1 MYGYGLLGG
10 RVDGKRGAEARAAYD
25 GHRARRDAL
34 ARAVRD
40 LGGRPVVSDAAY
52 ALPFAVADSPS
63 AVRLAAVLEDRIAGA
78 YADLVRAAEGPRRK
92 EAAGALREAAVRAA
106 RWRGGNVAF
115 PGLAERAAGADPAA
129 TGPVEA
135 HAARTARADTKN
147 RKGNTRRM
155 GCEPPQRLVRAL
167 GEMYGDA
174 AAADWLDALPAL
186 TEQALTAGDGLTVER
201 VAAPGGRSS
210 LVVLVRR
217 ADGTPAALKI
227 APPVAGPG
235 LERAAL
241 EHWNGWGAVKPL
253 DAPELDASGAL
264 LLERLHHE
272 VSLRSLPEA
281 KALLEAA
288 GTLRRLWVEPPA
300 GHAFESVAGRTD
312 RQSAGMRAAAEADP
326 ELAPLVDAALAARAE
341 LVEGSPELLLLHGNF
356 RQSKVLSGERAPWL
370 TVGPE
375 PLVGERAYD
384 LARLVR
390 DRVEDLIASPGG
402 PVTARRRV
410 KRLAESLEVEQAR
423 LHGWTLFR
431 AVESGTRALA
441 EGRRQMGEINLEF
454 AGWL

>member
-1 MYGYGLLGG
+1 
-10 RVDGKRGAEARAAYD
+10 
-25 GHRARRDAL
+25 
-34 ARAVRD
+34 
-40 LGGRPVVSDAAY
+40 
-52 ALPFAVADSPS
+52 
-63 AVRLAAVLEDRIAGA
+63 
-78 YADLVRAAEGPRRK
+78 
-92 EAAGALREAAVRAA
+92 
-106 RWRGGNVAF
+106 
-115 PGLAERAAGADPAA
+115 
-129 TGPVEA
+129 
-135 HAARTARADTKN
+135 
-147 RKGNTRRM
+147 M
-155 GCEPPQRLVRAL
+155 GCEPPRRLERAL

-174 AAADWLDALPAL
+174 AAADWLAGLPGL
-186 TEQALTAGDGLTVER
+186 TERALTAGDGLTAER

-227 APPVAGPG
+227 APPAARPD

-241 EHWNGWGAVKPL
+241 EHWNGWGAVRT
-253 DAPELDASGAL
+253 LDASEAGASGAGTSEPGADDAAGGL

-288 GTLRRLWVEPPA
+288 GTVRRLWVEPPA
-300 GHAFESVAGRTD
+300 GHGFETVAERTA

-326 ELAPLVDAALAARAE
+326 ELAPLVEAALAARAE
-341 LVEGSPELLLLHGNF
+341 LVEGASELLLLHGNF

-390 DRVEDLIASPGG
+390 DRAEDLIAASGG

-410 KRLAESLEVEQAR
+410 KKLAESLEVDQAR

-441 EGRRQMGEINLEF
+441 EGRRQMGEVNLEF